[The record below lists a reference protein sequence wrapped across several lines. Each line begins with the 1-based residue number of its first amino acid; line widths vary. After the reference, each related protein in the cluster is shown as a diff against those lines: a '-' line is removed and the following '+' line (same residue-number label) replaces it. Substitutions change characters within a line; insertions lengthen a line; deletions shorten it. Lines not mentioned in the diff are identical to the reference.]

1 MYVHVRFLFVFSG
14 AFLTLR
20 ENTANAVNPSVTF
33 FSSISCMRYCRRI
46 TTVTFLC
53 ERAYFYAILS
63 VYGLHYLYQTAKLS
77 AHFAQPFREDQM
89 RLSRQNKILEIIKT
103 NEVETQ
109 DQLLA
114 LLRQAG
120 YTVTQA
126 TVSRDIRELQ
136 LVKGQTKD
144 GRYKYISG
152 NYDNRP
158 ISERFI
164 RIFRESVVSYQSAQ
178 NLIVVKTL
186 SGCSG
191 AAGEAI
197 DCLSLEHIVGSISGD
212 NTLLVI
218 VDHEDN
224 VGSVTAEFDKIM
236 KSNE

>member
-1 MYVHVRFLFVFSG
+1 
-14 AFLTLR
+14 
-20 ENTANAVNPSVTF
+20 
-33 FSSISCMRYCRRI
+33 
-46 TTVTFLC
+46 
-53 ERAYFYAILS
+53 
-63 VYGLHYLYQTAKLS
+63 
-77 AHFAQPFREDQM
+77 M

-114 LLRQAG
+114 LLRQ
-120 YTVTQA
+120 VTQA

-164 RIFRESVVSYQSAQ
+164 RIFRESVVSYQCAQ

-224 VGSVTAEFDKIM
+224 VGSVIAEFDKIM

>member
-1 MYVHVRFLFVFSG
+1 
-14 AFLTLR
+14 
-20 ENTANAVNPSVTF
+20 
-33 FSSISCMRYCRRI
+33 
-46 TTVTFLC
+46 
-53 ERAYFYAILS
+53 
-63 VYGLHYLYQTAKLS
+63 
-77 AHFAQPFREDQM
+77 M

-109 DQLLA
+109 DQLLT

-120 YTVTQA
+120 YSVTQA

-164 RIFRESVVSYQSAQ
+164 RIFRESVVSYQCAQ

-224 VGSVTAEFDKIM
+224 VAGVTAEFDRIQN
-236 KSNE
+236 NEEQ

>member
-1 MYVHVRFLFVFSG
+1 M
-14 AFLTLR
+14 
-20 ENTANAVNPSVTF
+20 
-33 FSSISCMRYCRRI
+33 
-46 TTVTFLC
+46 
-53 ERAYFYAILS
+53 
-63 VYGLHYLYQTAKLS
+63 
-77 AHFAQPFREDQM
+77 
-89 RLSRQNKILEIIKT
+89 
-103 NEVETQ
+103 
-109 DQLLA
+109 
-114 LLRQAG
+114 
-120 YTVTQA
+120 TQA

-136 LVKGQTKD
+136 LVKGQTRD

-164 RIFRESVVSYQSAQ
+164 RIFKETIISWQSAQ

-197 DCLSLEHIVGSISGD
+197 DCLSLEHVVGSISGD

-224 VGSVTAEFDKIM
+224 VKKVTDKFDSIM
-236 KSNE
+236 GDAL

>member
-1 MYVHVRFLFVFSG
+1 
-14 AFLTLR
+14 
-20 ENTANAVNPSVTF
+20 
-33 FSSISCMRYCRRI
+33 MRI
-46 TTVTFLC
+46 
-53 ERAYFYAILS
+53 
-63 VYGLHYLYQTAKLS
+63 
-77 AHFAQPFREDQM
+77 
-89 RLSRQNKILEIIKT
+89 SRQNKILEIIKT

-109 DQLLA
+109 DQLLN
-114 LLRQAG
+114 LLRNAG
-120 YTVTQA
+120 YSVTQA

-136 LVKGQTKD
+136 LVKGQTRD

-158 ISERFI
+158 ISDRFK
-164 RIFRESVVSYQSAQ
+164 RIFKETTVSWQSAQ

-224 VGSVTAEFDKIM
+224 VKSVTDAFDKIM
-236 KSNE
+236 NDSE

>member
-1 MYVHVRFLFVFSG
+1 MFVFCSFFADALPVHCFLPGCVKSLRESFSLILFMITCGKSTKNTFLF
-14 AFLTLR
+14 
-20 ENTANAVNPSVTF
+20 
-33 FSSISCMRYCRRI
+33 I
-46 TTVTFLC
+46 
-53 ERAYFYAILS
+53 RAYFYAILA
-63 VYGLHYLYQTAKLS
+63 VTIQLLIKG
-77 AHFAQPFREDQM
+77 DDM

-109 DQLLA
+109 DQLLT

-120 YTVTQA
+120 YSVTQA

-136 LVKGQTKD
+136 LVKGQTRD

-158 ISERFI
+158 ISERFV
-164 RIFRESVVSYQSAQ
+164 RIFRESVVSYQCAQ

-197 DCLSLEHIVGSISGD
+197 DCLSLNHIVGSISGD

-218 VDHEDN
+218 VDREEN
-224 VGSVTAEFDKIM
+224 VKYVTDEFDRIM
-236 KSNE
+236 RTSD

>member
-1 MYVHVRFLFVFSG
+1 MR
-14 AFLTLR
+14 
-20 ENTANAVNPSVTF
+20 
-33 FSSISCMRYCRRI
+33 SCSKF
-46 TTVTFLC
+46 TTITFLC
-53 ERAYFYAILS
+53 VRTYFYAILS
-63 VYGLHYLYQTAKLS
+63 ICGLHYVCQTANLS
-77 AHFAQPFREDQM
+77 AHFAHPSREDQM

-120 YTVTQA
+120 YSVTQA

-164 RIFRESVVSYQSAQ
+164 RIFRESVVSYQCAQ

-224 VGSVTAEFDKIM
+224 VKSVTAEFDRIM

>member
-1 MYVHVRFLFVFSG
+1 MK
-14 AFLTLR
+14 T
-20 ENTANAVNPSVTF
+20 
-33 FSSISCMRYCRRI
+33 
-46 TTVTFLC
+46 
-53 ERAYFYAILS
+53 
-63 VYGLHYLYQTAKLS
+63 
-77 AHFAQPFREDQM
+77 
-89 RLSRQNKILEIIKT
+89 SRQEEILQIIEQSEI
-103 NEVETQ
+103 ETQ
-109 DQLLA
+109 EELAEQL
-114 LLRQAG
+114 RRRG
-120 YTVTQA
+120 YKVTQA

-164 RIFRESVVSYQSAQ
+164 RIFRESVVSYQCAQ

-224 VGSVTAEFDKIM
+224 VAGVTAEFDRIM